1 MRKGVGWANPPLA
14 ALLAAVGL
22 FSLIE
27 SFDPSRV
34 NFSHSSLDLD
44 FGLAFGHFVVVLP
57 VSNLADYQNL
67 VSLAHGQ
74 TASLFAP
81 NHDAVPFGA
90 GFPFI
95 RIRFLPRG
103 GRGNGEH
110 CVAGAFISRLQ
121 FGVGPEESNQACFIC
136 VDHVLSPFLF
146 SPSNCIPP
154 AEGEKARRTPL
165 GAWGGAD

>member
-27 SFDPSRV
+27 SFHPSRV

-44 FGLAFGHFVVVLP
+44 FGLTFDYFVVVLP
-57 VSNLADYQNL
+57 VANLTDYQNL
-67 VSLAHGQ
+67 VALAHGQ
-74 TASLFAP
+74 TASLFTP

-90 GFPFI
+90 GLPFI
-95 RIRFLPRG
+95 RVRLLPRG
-103 GRGNGEH
+103 GRGNGEY
-110 CVAGAFISRLQ
+110 CVAGAFIGRLQ

-136 VDHVLSPFLF
+136 IDHVCLLFLSRLQTA
-146 SPSNCIPP
+146 SPRRRV
-154 AEGEKARRTPL
+154 EGAANASRRM
-165 GAWGGAD
+165 GW